1 MNQSDKRM
9 SYLDDM
15 LNALKH
21 TARFIENMSYETFR
35 HDDKTL
41 FALKH
46 ALGIV
51 GQTAQKMPPSL
62 REQYPNIPWR
72 EMARMPDKL
81 AYDHIG
87 VSQMVLWQTA
97 RVDLPALAPA
107 LDAMRIRVKDA
118 TG

>member
-1 MNQSDKRM
+1 MKQSDKTM
-9 SYLDDM
+9 SYLDDI

-21 TARFIENMSYETFR
+21 TAHFIENMSYETFR

-46 ALGIV
+46 AFGII
-51 GQTAQKMPPSL
+51 GQAAKKMPSSL

-87 VSQMVLWQTA
+87 ISQMVLWQTA
-97 RVDLPALAPA
+97 RIDLPALTLA
-107 LDAMRIRVKDA
+107 LDTMRIRVKNSM
-118 TG
+118 G

>member
-1 MNQSDKRM
+1 MNQSDKTM
-9 SYLDDM
+9 SYIDDM

-35 HDDKTL
+35 HDHKTL

-51 GQTAQKMPPSL
+51 GKTAQKMPPSL

-72 EMARMPDKL
+72 EMEMNMECDTPLSTQQIKL
-81 AYDHIG
+81 FRG
-87 VSQMVLWQTA
+87 VINGKSCSLKGIPCA
-97 RVDLPALAPA
+97 VDQ
-107 LDAMRIRVKDA
+107 DSGSEGK
-118 TG
+118 

>member
-1 MNQSDKRM
+1 MKQSDQTM
-9 SYLDDM
+9 SYLDDI

-21 TARFIENMSYETFR
+21 TAHFIENMSYETFR

-46 ALGIV
+46 AFGII
-51 GQTAQKMPPSL
+51 GQAAKKMPSSL

-107 LDAMRIRVKDA
+107 LNAMRIRVKDA

>member
-1 MNQSDKRM
+1 MKQSDKTM

-35 HDDKTL
+35 HDHKTL

-81 AYDHIG
+81 AHDHIG

-107 LDAMRIRVKDA
+107 LDAMLIRVKDA
-118 TG
+118 MG